1 MNLFLK
7 GDKVQLR
14 FKLAEIFSVAVR
26 MTPKT
31 FGNRFRRAERLHG
44 SMQNYEFWLNNPGN
58 IR

>member
-26 MTPKT
+26 MTPKPLET
-31 FGNRFRRAERLHG
+31 VSGGLNGYTVPCKIMNFG
-44 SMQNYEFWLNNPGN
+44 
-58 IR
+58 